1 MELKNYKVRKKF
13 ISGFLNGLE
22 LDDVIVRCSKI
33 PFQIGQ
39 LVKTVTSSSYIVVSI
54 QELRG

>member
-39 LVKTVTSSSYIVVSI
+39 MVKTVTSSSYIVVSI